1 MHATMQMV
9 DIVVSSAFV
18 KITHLICID
27 MSSATINSLMISII
41 HFRNHFGFE
50 FDMLKNAAQSLNFTF
65 TIENSPDMKW
75 LGLDQNA
82 SWNGLMGQASKN
94 IVDFSIGA
102 LPVEVGSTQVICI
115 I

>member
-1 MHATMQMV
+1 MV

-50 FDMLKNAAQSLNFTF
+50 FDMLENAAQSLNFTF

-102 LPVEVGSTQVICI
+102 LPVEVGSTKVICI